1 MKFASDE
8 GDPPLCAIVSEKTVQ
23 LLVFPYSA
31 ADTAPGARPV
41 PVVDCVVLPELPL
54 FLETETGP
62 TVNSYLLA
70 LLLLLCTNAPNNITP
85 LHKKPKIMLR
95 DSTKKVTIRGHIRTV
110 TEEILEKWD
119 EVQSKNETFEREKW
133 RFERETSKLEREKE
147 VWEVVKMKF
156 EGEKEV
162 WDVLKMKF
170 EGEKEVLKRKEE
182 VLKREEEVFK
192 RKEKVLEEEIGFLRL
207 AQL

>member
-54 FLETETGP
+54 
-62 TVNSYLLA
+62 LLA

-110 TEEILEKWD
+110 TEEILEKWG
-119 EVQSKNETFEREKW
+119 EVQSKNEKFEREKW
-133 RFERETSKLEREKE
+133 RFEREKSKLEREKE

-182 VLKREEEVFK
+182 VLKREEEVLK
-192 RKEKVLEEEIGFLRL
+192 RKEKVLEEEIGFLRHL
-207 AQL
+207 WNWHGYKKCTQTD